1 MTKPHVE
8 TASPAT
14 NLMATLSSLP
24 IPDDSLRPSIPRAW
38 IQSRIGSV
46 GCGITDQMLAAGTM
60 FLGNVV
66 LARIQSKEEYGVF
79 VLSYSIYTFLSGLHN
94 AAILEA
100 YTVYGSGKYSQHFR
114 EYLKVMLKSN
124 VIVCISLMVLLG
136 LGLLVLQAIAPQLVS
151 RGMLGLVLT
160 VGILLS
166 ASFLRRTFYILRQPY
181 RAAGM
186 SLVFFSM
193 VCGGLWRSEE
203 HTSELQSRRDLVCR
217 LLLEKK

>member
-1 MTKPHVE
+1 
-8 TASPAT
+8 
-14 NLMATLSSLP
+14 
-24 IPDDSLRPSIPRAW
+24 
-38 IQSRIGSV
+38 
-46 GCGITDQMLAAGTM
+46 M

-124 VIVCISLMVLLG
+124 AIVCISLMVLLG
-136 LGLLVLQAIAPQLVS
+136 LGLLVLQAITPQLVS

-166 ASFLRRTFYILRQPY
+166 AAFLRRTFYILRWPVAYCAYGLAEQFLSFHHLSTRMDY
-181 RAAGM
+181 RWFNDWATSDLRA
-186 SLVFFSM
+186 SL
-193 VCGGLWRSEE
+193 
-203 HTSELQSRRDLVCR
+203 
-217 LLLEKK
+217 